1 MLNRR
6 FFVAAALAAGA
17 LPVLAH
23 HGWSSFDQAKP
34 LYLAGT
40 VKSVRWQN
48 PHAEL
53 VLTVAP
59 KLALPADLAARTAP
73 PQSQTV
79 DAAAIFKQVALPA
92 QPAGDWEI
100 ELAPLSRMA
109 AWNAPELK
117 PGERIEI
124 IGYALSGASGDRRV
138 IRVEYLIAGGKMY
151 GLRSS
156 PQ

>member
-23 HGWSSFDQAKP
+23 HGWSSFDQGKP

-48 PHAEL
+48 PHAEV
-53 VLTVAP
+53 VLSVAP
-59 KLALPADLAARTAP
+59 NLALPADLATRQAP
-73 PQSQTV
+73 PQSQNV
-79 DAAAIFKQVALPA
+79 DAAAIFKTAALPG
-92 QPAGDWEI
+92 QPAGEWEV
-100 ELAPLSRMA
+100 ELAPLSRMT

-117 PGERIEI
+117 AGERIEI
-124 IGYALSGASGDRRV
+124 IGYALSGGSKRV
-138 IRVEYLIAGGKMY
+138 IRVEYLMAGGRIY